1 MQEIGDREIIFNGD
15 HIMKNRKKKRVL
27 KELFLN
33 DFFIG
38 TCFWSLI
45 IILVIYFLTLPQ
57 YLAMVYFIFLSSVC
71 LLCLP
76 FCLYKIITALHLAK
90 NGVEIAAYITSVE
103 NNVFIHKL
111 NVTYEYDGH
120 KYYQSKYFQYL
131 FFPEKD
137 HIKILIDPM
146 NPSRFVIVE
155 FEKKSVF
162 SIVRE
167 RNR

>member
-1 MQEIGDREIIFNGD
+1 
-15 HIMKNRKKKRVL
+15 MKNSKKNKVI

-45 IILVIYFLTLPQ
+45 ILLVIQFLKLPQ
-57 YLAMVYFIFLSSVC
+57 SLAMVFFIFLAAVC
-71 LLCLP
+71 LVCLP
-76 FCLYKIITALHLAK
+76 FSLYKIITALHLVK
-90 NGVEIAAYITSVE
+90 NGVEITAYITSVE

-111 NVTYEYDGH
+111 NFTYEYDGR
-120 KYYQSKYFQYL
+120 KYSQSKYSQYL

-146 NPSRFVIVE
+146 NPTKFIIVE
-155 FEKKSVF
+155 FKKKTVF
-162 SIVRE
+162 SIIRE